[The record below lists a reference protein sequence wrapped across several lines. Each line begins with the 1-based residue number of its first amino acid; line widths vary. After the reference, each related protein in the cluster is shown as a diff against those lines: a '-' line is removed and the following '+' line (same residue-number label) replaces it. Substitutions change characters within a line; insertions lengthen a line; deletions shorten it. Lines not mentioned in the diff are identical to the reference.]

1 MTIMDKLAYLPFGN
15 QGAVPD
21 AQVDS
26 LYSAL
31 SAILPGE
38 FDISILGPAATF
50 RHKTVVMH
58 AGQVAIAAT
67 ATTPISV
74 RRSEVPYATLRIPIS
89 GSCTYKLGNGRCVEQ
104 PGRTAVLLS
113 GQARVA
119 ETRGVYASTHLALDP
134 DRLLATAQA
143 MAGNNSPVNA
153 DRLELSRDREI
164 SLQQGPFCFDS
175 IFRAHFALLDAF
187 VAQPAALALQA
198 VDDLIY
204 RSLVMLL
211 YPSILNADDGGSRL
225 PMSVERRTLNSVCDY
240 IKAHI
245 DESISLTRLEQV
257 SGFSRRSL
265 QYAFLRHFACTPMQ
279 WVREQRL
286 ELARALLT
294 HPDCNTSI
302 TQVALTC
309 GFPVC
314 GLFSQYYAGRYGER
328 PSATLA
334 RCRC

>member
-1 MTIMDKLAYLPFGN
+1 MDRLAYLPFGN
-15 QGAVPD
+15 QGVIPD

-26 LYSAL
+26 LHRAL

-50 RHKTVVMH
+50 RHKTVVMQ

-89 GSCTYKLGNGRCVEQ
+89 GSCTYKMGNGRCVEL

-113 GQARVA
+113 GTARVA
-119 ETRGVYASTHLALDP
+119 ETSGVYASTHLALDP
-134 DRLLATAQA
+134 DRLLSTAQA
-143 MAGNNSPVNA
+143 MAGSNSPVNA

-164 SLQQGPFCFDS
+164 SLQRGAICFDA

-211 YPSILNADDGGSRL
+211 YPAILSADEDGSRL
-225 PMSVERRTLNSVCDY
+225 PMSVERQTLNAVCDY

-245 DESISLTRLEQV
+245 DEPITLTRLEQV

-265 QYAFLRHFACTPMQ
+265 QYLFLRHFACTPMQ
-279 WVREQRL
+279 WLRERRL
-286 ELARALLT
+286 EFARMLLT
-294 HPDCNTSI
+294 CPNANTSI

-309 GFPVC
+309 GFPSG
-314 GLFSQYYAGRYGER
+314 GLFSQYYAARYGEK

-334 RCRC
+334 RSRC

>member
-1 MTIMDKLAYLPFGN
+1 MDKLAYLPFGN
-15 QGAVPD
+15 LGAIAN
-21 AQVDS
+21 AQLDS
-26 LYSAL
+26 LSSAL
-31 SAILPGE
+31 ADILPGE
-38 FDISILGPAATF
+38 FDIRILGPAVSF
-50 RHKTVVMH
+50 RHKTVVIR
-58 AGQVAIAAT
+58 AGQLPIAAT

-74 RRSEVPYATLRIPIS
+74 KRREVPYATLRIPIS
-89 GSCTYKLGNGRCVEQ
+89 GSCMYKFSNGRCIEQ

-113 GQARVA
+113 GKAREA
-119 ETRGVYASTHLALDP
+119 ETSGIYASTHLALDQ
-134 DRLLATAQA
+134 DRLLATVQA
-143 MAGNNSPVNA
+143 MAGSNSQINVA
-153 DRLELSRDREI
+153 RLELNRDREV

-198 VDDLIY
+198 MDDQIY

-211 YPSILNADDGGSRL
+211 YPAILNADDGNSRL
-225 PMSVERRTLNSVCDY
+225 ALSAERRTLNSICDY

-245 DESISLTRLEQV
+245 DESISLTRLEQI

-294 HPDCNTSI
+294 HPECNISI

-309 GFPVC
+309 GFPIS
-314 GLFSQYYAGRYGER
+314 GLFSQYYAARYGEK

-334 RCRC
+334 RNGC

>member
-1 MTIMDKLAYLPFGN
+1 MTMDKLAYLPFGN
-15 QGAVPD
+15 QGAIPD
-21 AQVDS
+21 AQLNS
-26 LYSAL
+26 LSSAL
-31 SAILPGE
+31 STVLPGE
-38 FDISILGPAATF
+38 FDIRILGPAATF
-50 RHKTVVMH
+50 RHKTVVMQ
-58 AGQVAIAAT
+58 AGGLAVAAT

-89 GSCTYKLGNGRCVEQ
+89 GSCTFKLGNGRCVEQ

-113 GQARVA
+113 GMARVA
-119 ETRGVYASTHLALDP
+119 ETSGVYASTHLALDP
-134 DRLLATAQA
+134 DRLLSTAQA
-143 MAGNNSPVNA
+143 MAGSDSPVAA
-153 DRLELSRDREI
+153 DSLDLSRDREV
-164 SLQQGPFCFDS
+164 SLQQGPLCFDS

-204 RSLVMLL
+204 RSVVMLL
-211 YPSILNADDGGSRL
+211 YPAILNADEGGSRQ
-225 PMSVERRTLNSVCDY
+225 PMSVERRTLNAVCDY
-240 IKAHI
+240 IKAHM

-257 SGFSRRSL
+257 SGFSRRTL

-302 TQVALTC
+302 TQVALAC

-314 GLFSQYYAGRYGER
+314 GLFSQYYAARFGEK

-334 RCRC
+334 RSRS

>member
-1 MTIMDKLAYLPFGN
+1 
-15 QGAVPD
+15 
-21 AQVDS
+21 
-26 LYSAL
+26 
-31 SAILPGE
+31 
-38 FDISILGPAATF
+38 
-50 RHKTVVMH
+50 MH
-58 AGQVAIAAT
+58 AGQLAIAAT

-74 RRSEVPYATLRIPIS
+74 RRNEVPYATLRIPIS
-89 GSCTYKLGNGRCVEQ
+89 GSCTYKLSNGCCVEQ

-113 GQARVA
+113 GTARVA
-119 ETRGVYASTHLALDP
+119 ETSGVYASTHLALDA

-143 MAGNNSPVNA
+143 MVGSDSQVNA
-153 DRLELSRDREI
+153 DRLELNRDREI
-164 SLQQGPFCFDS
+164 SLQQGPFCFDA

-187 VAQPAALALQA
+187 VAQPAALALQT

-211 YPSILNADDGGSRL
+211 HPPTLNADEGGSRL
-225 PMSVERRTLNSVCDY
+225 PMSVERRTLNAVCDY

-245 DESISLTRLEQV
+245 DESITLTRLEQI

-265 QYAFLRHFACTPMQ
+265 QYTFLRHFACTPMQ

-314 GLFSQYYAGRYGER
+314 GLFSQYYAARFGER

-334 RCRC
+334 RYRC